1 MDYIIGLINPDLLYW
16 IKVGVCLLAL
26 FVTCVVYCLSMD
38 NMDAYITRKAKGEP
52 RGEFDTMSMVMEIVA
67 YMFLYL
73 LTIEMIVRTKYGSG
87 PVDDLVFAGINIGMV
102 FVVILFRS
110 VVKRD
115 EFANGVLNKLV
126 YKLEHF
132 RIW

>member
-38 NMDAYITRKAKGEP
+38 NMEAYITRKTKGEP
-52 RGEFDTMSMVMEIVA
+52 RVEFDTMSMVMEIIA
-67 YMFLYL
+67 YMFLYV
-73 LTIEMIVRTKYGSG
+73 LTLEMMVRTKYGSG
-87 PVDDLVFAGINIGMV
+87 PVDDLVFIGMNIGMV

-115 EFANGVLNKLV
+115 EFAKGVLDKLV

>member
-1 MDYIIGLINPDLLYW
+1 MDYIIGLINPGLLYW

-38 NMDAYITRKAKGEP
+38 NMDAYITRKMKGEA
-52 RGEFDTMSMVMEIVA
+52 RGEFDTMSMVMEIIA
-67 YMFLYL
+67 YMFLYV
-73 LTIEMIVRTKYGSG
+73 LTLEMMVRTKYGSG
-87 PVDDLVFAGINIGMV
+87 PVDDLVFIGMNIGMV